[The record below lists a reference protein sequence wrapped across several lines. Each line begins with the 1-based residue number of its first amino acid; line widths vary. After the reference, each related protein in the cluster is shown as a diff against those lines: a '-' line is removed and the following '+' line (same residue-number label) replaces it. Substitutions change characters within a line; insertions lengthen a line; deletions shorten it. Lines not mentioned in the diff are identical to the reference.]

1 MQNKRITLCLSQSK
15 VIAIKDDFGKA
26 MNSKLQVDI
35 SRVAHVRLL
44 QKIDFPVLEVAKLL
58 S

>member
-1 MQNKRITLCLSQSK
+1 MENKRITLCLSQSK

-44 QKIDFPVLEVAKLL
+44 QKIDF
-58 S
+58 SSIRGS